1 MEGIAMTMGTTTAPF
16 PRSQRPARR
25 NSLIALALVG
35 VGVVALAVVFVGS
48 RRGDDVATSTSEAP
62 IPAAPASV
70 RAPSRSYTVYL
81 TDSAEHATALA
92 QDLAALTPATGE
104 PVPGEVLTLAAGSLE
119 EQSRAQQ
126 MIGMLED
133 VTNGRAVHVI
143 DVRRPAPAAQS
154 GAGGGC
160 ESGLGYGASDVSGC

>member
-1 MEGIAMTMGTTTAPF
+1 MEGIAMTIGTTTSPF

-25 NSLIALALVG
+25 FSLIALALVG
-35 VGVVALAVVFVGS
+35 VGVVALAAVIVGS

-70 RAPSRSYTVYL
+70 RAPSPSYTVYL
-81 TDSAEHATALA
+81 TDSVEQASAIA
-92 QDLAALTPATGE
+92 QDLAALTAATGE
-104 PVPGEVLTLAAGSLE
+104 RIPGEVLTLAAGSLE

-133 VTNGRAVHVI
+133 
-143 DVRRPAPAAQS
+143 
-154 GAGGGC
+154 
-160 ESGLGYGASDVSGC
+160 